1 MDKLFQY
8 ATKLNTVY
16 DKEMFAKWVK
26 RIVEKPEL
34 FVVLAIN
41 FEFYDEISEGIAEI
55 KMEDIEFFDT
65 KATYCRNL
73 IMGSID
79 SSCRFSFSNK
89 SANPVTLVD
98 VFIYDGELERQR
110 GLLNDYISELTT
122 SIDRMLSYD
131 LPCEPQQM
139 ALNLA
144 KDYLEVLDYLAK

>member
-16 DKEMFAKWVK
+16 DKKMFDKWVR
-26 RIVEKPEL
+26 RIIDKPEL
-34 FVVLAIN
+34 LVVLAIN
-41 FEFYDEISEGIAEI
+41 FDFYDEISEGISEI
-55 KMEDIEFFDT
+55 TKEDIEYFDT

-73 IMGSID
+73 ISGAID
-79 SSCRFSFSNK
+79 SGCRFSFSNK
-89 SANPVTLVD
+89 CANPVTLVD

-122 SIDRMLSYD
+122 SIDHMLSYD

-144 KDYLEVLDYLAK
+144 KDYLELLDYLAK